1 MQQDIFSTPPRRIAG
16 ENCTLVENTSP
27 LDIYIYICEIY
38 FLRTLRDK
46 KN

>member
-16 ENCTLVENTSP
+16 ENCTLDENTSP
-27 LDIYIYICEIY
+27 PPLDIYICEIY

>member
-16 ENCTLVENTSP
+16 EYCTLDENTSP
-27 LDIYIYICEIY
+27 LDIYICEIY

-46 KN
+46 KK

>member
-16 ENCTLVENTSP
+16 ENCTLDKNTSP
-27 LDIYIYICEIY
+27 LDIYICEIY

>member
-16 ENCTLVENTSP
+16 ENCTLDENTSP
-27 LDIYIYICEIY
+27 PLDIYICEIY

-46 KN
+46 KK